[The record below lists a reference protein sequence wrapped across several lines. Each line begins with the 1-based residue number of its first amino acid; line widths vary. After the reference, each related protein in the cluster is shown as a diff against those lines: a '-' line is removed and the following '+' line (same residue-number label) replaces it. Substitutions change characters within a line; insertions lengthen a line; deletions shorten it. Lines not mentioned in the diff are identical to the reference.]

1 MNISALKLKA
11 DEIRKNVVDVAV
23 KNGAGHIAPSLSC
36 IDILTA
42 LYFNILNLPQKW
54 NGGNGEI
61 WEQRDRVVFSKAHG
75 CYGLYAILA
84 DLEIIPSE
92 YWTNFYKDSPLTGCV
107 ERHEEFALEAGCGSL
122 GHGLPMAVGLAFGF
136 KMQAKS
142 NRVYC
147 IVGDGEMQEGS
158 CWEAIQFASK
168 HNLGNLTLIIDDNH
182 LQAMDATKN
191 VLTNKDSDIFNRLK
205 AFGFDVKKCN
215 GHDMKKV
222 FKLLEKAKN
231 NKINS
236 KPVAIV
242 ADTVKGYGLKCMENV
257 AMFHFRIPTQ
267 EELKQG
273 ARYE

>member
-1 MNISALKLKA
+1 MNISALKHKA
-11 DEIRKNVVDVAV
+11 DKIRKNVVDIAI

-36 IDILTA
+36 IDILVA
-42 LYFNILNLPQKW
+42 LYFNILNLPKK
-54 NGGNGEI
+54 GNGENGEN

-84 DLEIIPSE
+84 DLGIIPSE

-107 ERHEEFALEAGCGSL
+107 ERHEEFGLEAGCGSL

-136 KMQAKS
+136 KMQAKP

-182 LQAMDATKN
+182 LQAMDVTKN
-191 VLTNKDSDIFNRLK
+191 VLTNKDSDIFHRLK

-231 NKINS
+231 NNINS
-236 KPVAIV
+236 KPIAIV

-257 AMFHFRIPTQ
+257 VMFHFRVPTQ
-267 EELKQG
+267 DELKQG
-273 ARYE
+273 VRYE